1 MLVNQPLTRSL
12 LTAWMGFTLLHVAF
26 ASSIKKPF
34 LQELLLLLL
43 VLFVIGSPV
52 AQAEP
57 KFPI

>member
-1 MLVNQPLTRSL
+1 MLVNQPLTHSL

-34 LQELLLLLL
+34 LQELLLL